1 MLGWQRDV
9 AKESAPRSRAVRP
22 VDAGP
27 HSGVRHLADAGVLD
41 LQRTAGNTAV
51 LQFLQVAA
59 PQTYSQIAVQ
69 RCGPIPCDCSA
80 EEQEEHARAHGA
92 DGHESTVQ
100 QLIVAPPVIPSL
112 QRAPMTG
119 REQAE
124 LLTSVLRHSARRAFE
139 AYSGDTTDVGL
150 KKSYAEVSRVLTV
163 DIDQA
168 LLLLQRGSASKSA
181 WGVATQL
188 FGAAVPLLK
197 LMNGRKLAATS
208 DVQAKL
214 SALNLALQKQGYK
227 FPFEAVESGEVDYPG
242 RIAPKD
248 LARGGQLALA
258 AAQGEIATGMRQL
271 RAARKAGKEP
281 ASLPGA
287 GEVTKH
293 VKGALQQFNDALAGQ
308 RPSDPGHQAV
318 AGAFTKTAD
327 ACSTF
332 LGEGPTLAGAAEL
345 LDAVNF
351 GLKGF
356 GLQERSM
363 PFGPATTKN
372 RADEGKRTQIKG
384 AAFTRL
390 QGIARDFINEGF
402 ASAQNGARTPVNLP
416 DVVGQQNFYTALA
429 GNLLWAA
436 TSFFAKWHPV
446 VIVMSFVGATIGS
459 GASSKSDEITSVGF
473 AAIADRLAKE
483 ADDLE
488 KTVKPDVWSVAN
500 DCGEQLVTEV
510 EAQDRLLWAKLVP
523 SVPYDGRREAITK
536 ATRARV
542 EKAMP
547 DYVRQ
552 WKIWDD
558 TVKQCTLFRPVG
570 SSDPDELEIAASPRG
585 DREPASVQAL
595 SPDVQRFTIIPPV
608 FGKSRTR
615 KECEERHPFSPVL
628 KF

>member
-1 MLGWQRDV
+1 MLGWQRNLTS
-9 AKESAPRSRAVRP
+9 KSAPRYRAARAA
-22 VDAGP
+22 DAEPQLHVG
-27 HSGVRHLADAGVLD
+27 HLTNSGVLK
-41 LQRTAGNTAV
+41 LQRTAGNVAV
-51 LQFLQVAA
+51 SQFFQDGRSG
-59 PQTYSQIAVQ
+59 TYSQIAVQ
-69 RCGPIPCDCSA
+69 RYGPA
-80 EEQEEHARAHGA
+80 
-92 DGHESTVQ
+92 
-100 QLIVAPPVIPSL
+100 PSL
-112 QRAPMTG
+112 QRAPLTG

-124 LLTSVLRHSARRAFE
+124 LLTNVLRHSARRAFE

-150 KKSYAEVSRVLTV
+150 KKSYAEASRVLTV
-163 DIDQA
+163 DIEQA

-197 LMNGRKLAATS
+197 LMNSRKLAATS
-208 DVQAKL
+208 DVQEKL
-214 SALNLALQKQGYK
+214 SALNLALQKQGYQ
-227 FPFEAVESGEVDYPG
+227 FPLEAIESGSVDHAE
-242 RIAPKD
+242 RIAPKS

-258 AAQGEIATGMRQL
+258 AAQAEIATGMKQL
-271 RAARKAGKEP
+271 KAARKAGKEP
-281 ASLPGA
+281 ASLPGSS
-287 GEVTKH
+287 EVTKH
-293 VKGALQQFNDALAGQ
+293 VRGALQQFNDALVAQ

-318 AGAFTKTAD
+318 AAAFTKTAD
-327 ACSTF
+327 ACSTL
-332 LGEGPTLAGAAEL
+332 LGEGPTLSGAAEL
-345 LDAVNF
+345 LASVNF
-351 GLKGF
+351 GLKSF

-402 ASAQNGARTPVNLP
+402 TSAQNGARTPVNLP

-459 GASSKSDEITSVGF
+459 GASSKSDEVTSVGL

-483 ADDLE
+483 ADELE
-488 KTVKPDVWSVAN
+488 AQVKPDVWSVAN

-552 WKIWDD
+552 WRIWDD
-558 TVKQCTLFRPVG
+558 AVKQCTLYRPVG
-570 SSDPDELEIAASPRG
+570 SPDPDELGELATASPRG
-585 DREPASVQAL
+585 DRGPVAVQASSL
-595 SPDVQRFTIIPPV
+595 DVQRFTIIPPV

-628 KF
+628 HF